1 MDETDTKIVKY
12 LQDNGRMPFLKIA
25 KELGVSEGTIR
36 KRVAKL
42 QANSVIKKFTVT
54 LRNRIGAI
62 VGIETN
68 PHKETKQIVD
78 SLNVIGLREIYEV
91 TGRFDIV
98 CVLDSVD
105 TEVMNEQLEQ
115 IRRSEGVNH
124 TETFTILKEN

>member
-78 SLNVIGLREIYEV
+78 SLNVIGL
-91 TGRFDIV
+91 
-98 CVLDSVD
+98 
-105 TEVMNEQLEQ
+105 
-115 IRRSEGVNH
+115 
-124 TETFTILKEN
+124 

>member
-105 TEVMNEQLEQ
+105 TEAMNEQLEQ

>member
-78 SLNVIGLREIYEV
+78 SLNAIGLREIYEV

-105 TEVMNEQLEQ
+105 TEAMNEQLEQ